1 MLLAVS
7 AAVVGAWP
15 NPILARHQD
24 PDAGRDSWQRVPDL
38 LAAMRMRE
46 GAHVADVGA
55 GGGFITRTLA
65 TAAGPSGRV
74 YAVEIDAR
82 IVERLQ
88 QRMHNEGLANVEVL
102 RGSAT
107 DPQLPADR
115 LDAIIVVDAY
125 HEFTQHEAMLSAFRR
140 ALRPG
145 GRLVIC
151 DSASRL
157 PTRDEQVKWHGIAP
171 HFVKKELKAAGF
183 QVLSVEEEFAVR
195 GSSRKALIVAER

>member
-1 MLLAVS
+1 MLRAVFALAS
-7 AAVVGAWP
+7 AWP
-15 NPILARHQD
+15 NSLLARGQD
-24 PDAGRDSWQRVPDL
+24 SDAGRDTWQRVPDL

-55 GGGFITRTLA
+55 GGGFITRKLS
-65 TAAGPSGRV
+65 AAVGPTGRV

-82 IVERLQ
+82 IAERLQ
-88 QRMHNEGLANVEVL
+88 QHMQDEGLANVEVL

-107 DPQLPADR
+107 DPGLPAGR

-125 HEFTQHEAMLSAFRR
+125 HEFTEHAAMLDAFRR
-140 ALRPG
+140 ALRRG

-151 DSASRL
+151 DNASRL

-171 HFVKKELKAAGF
+171 RLIAEELERAGF
-183 QVLSVEEEFAVR
+183 RMLSVDEAFTMR
-195 GSSRKALIVAER
+195 GSGRKGLVIAER